1 MNARPGHGFRRRALE
16 LVLIG
21 AVEIL
26 VRSGPLIEIA
36 REIRYRCRPRR

>member
-1 MNARPGHGFRRRALE
+1 MKGRPASLRHRALE

-26 VRSGPLIEIA
+26 VRSGSLIEIA
-36 REIRYRCRPRR
+36 REIRYRFRPRR